1 MKKKSSGGFTF
12 IGLIM
17 SIGIIALL
25 AAIAIPTYSSYK
37 EDAMIA
43 RANEELKKIEVAIV
57 TLATDTAR
65 WPGAIPIGVVANVE
79 FWNLNAPSAGI
90 VATDG
95 NFPSWAGPYF
105 PSVPQDPW
113 GNNYFF
119 DPDHEIGGTDFA
131 VLDSFGPNG
140 VGPNVYDSDDV
151 YIVQPLK

>member
-1 MKKKSSGGFTF
+1 MKKKSSGGFTL
-12 IGLIM
+12 IGLIT
-17 SIGIIALL
+17 SIGIVAVL

-65 WPGAIPIGVVANVE
+65 WPGAIPIGVVANAE
-79 FWNLNAPSAGI
+79 TWDLNASSAGI

-95 NFPSWAGPYF
+95 SFPSWNGPYF

-119 DPDHEIGGTDFA
+119 DPDYDIGGTDFV
-131 VLDSFGPNG
+131 VLGSFGPNG
-140 VGPNVYDSDDV
+140 VGPNLYDSDDV
-151 YIVQPLK
+151 LIVLPLK